1 MENTD
6 FQMQLKKDTKSYY
19 IVLGG
24 SFEQLPLIK
33 YLKENYKDFTILT
46 FDKYKDSPA
55 LNISE
60 RFKKI
65 DIRDYKKIL
74 IYLKKN
80 NLKVAGISSIITEH
94 SLKTINYLSKKL
106 NLPKTSSISV
116 NATESKYFSRN
127 LFKDVCDGKIE
138 FIRTDNI
145 KKIKSFLKKNF
156 DKKFIMKPD
165 ISSGQRGLF
174 FIDKKNF
181 CLRSFKKSIQFSINN
196 KVIIEEYINGNELN
210 VVAMIKNGEIVKHI
224 ISERCRY
231 TKPGLGF
238 GIVYNHTNPY
248 KTTILINDKIRN
260 ILKKICK
267 KTKIKNGIIF
277 PQFIIRRNKIYLI
290 EFSERVPGGLMNKVF
305 EYSTGIDLN
314 KFQVDISLNKI
325 GKLNNYKKF
334 KSYKNVAIE
343 FLNGPPGV
351 LKKGSVKFIKNIN
364 KILKY
369 KNVLEAD
376 LFYSG
381 TSKDYKKLKINNLK
395 FAKDRF
401 FYIIYGSNN
410 MNNFS
415 ELHKKVLKNIKIIG
429 YNDKSMLNIAKQL
442 NNKMKFKNYTKRSIK
457 PRENGV
463 TSLINL
469 VMSIEIMKSYVQENH
484 YLIDYKKYCHVL

>member
-1 MENTD
+1 
-6 FQMQLKKDTKSYY
+6 MQLKKNTKSYY

-33 YLKENYKDFTILT
+33 YLKKNYKEFTILT

-55 LNISE
+55 LNISD

-94 SLKTINYLSKKL
+94 SLKTINYLSEKL
-106 NLPKTSSISV
+106 HLPKTSSISV

-127 LFKDVCDGKIE
+127 LFDNICDGKIE
-138 FIRTDNI
+138 FLRTDSI
-145 KKIKSFLKKNF
+145 KKIKNFLKKNF

-174 FIDKKNF
+174 FIDKKKNF
-181 CLRSFKKSIQFSINN
+181 LQSFKKSIQFSINN
-196 KVIIEEYINGNELN
+196 RVIVEEYVNGKELN

-224 ISERCRY
+224 VSERCRY

-238 GIVYNHTNPY
+238 GIVYRHSNPY
-248 KTTILINDKIRN
+248 KTTVLIKDKITK

-267 KTKIKNGIIF
+267 KTKIINGIIF
-277 PQFIIRRNKIYLI
+277 PQFIISENKVYLI
-290 EFSERVPGGLMNKVF
+290 EFAERVPGGLMNKVF

-314 KFQVDISLNKI
+314 RFQIDCSLNKI
-325 GKLNNYKKF
+325 GKLNNYKNF
-334 KSYKNVAIE
+334 KSYKNVVIE

-351 LKKGSVKFIKNIN
+351 LKQGGVKFIKNVN

-401 FYIIYGSNN
+401 FYVIYGSNN
-410 MNNFS
+410 MTNFIK
-415 ELHKKVLKNIKIIG
+415 LHKKVLKNIKIIG
-429 YNDKSMLNIAKQL
+429 FNDKSMLDI
-442 NNKMKFKNYTKRSIK
+442 KR
-457 PRENGV
+457 
-463 TSLINL
+463 
-469 VMSIEIMKSYVQENH
+469 
-484 YLIDYKKYCHVL
+484 